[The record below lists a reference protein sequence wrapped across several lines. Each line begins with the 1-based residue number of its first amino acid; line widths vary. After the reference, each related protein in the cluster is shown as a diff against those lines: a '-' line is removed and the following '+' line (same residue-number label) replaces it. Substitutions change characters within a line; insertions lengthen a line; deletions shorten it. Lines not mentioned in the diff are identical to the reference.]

1 MALFEEKITDT
12 IEAGAP
18 PLKYEGDI
26 ERQREIAQQIWDQMS
41 PELRMQFGNF
51 DQFFSSGAWKEV
63 MKRLMSQQGG
73 RDPEVQQE
81 GSAVQATGI
90 MGQAPDLPQTPQP
103 AVGPGAMAQGPR
115 NMAPRPM
122 ARGGISDIDFFA
134 EERGPQGIEEENIN
148 VASHPINTEILERL
162 YEEHYDILK
171 SRGHS
176 DDEIEEIIMNIFYEQ
191 GMADGGRIGFGLG
204 SFVKKAFK
212 KAKRAVKKIAKSP
225 IGKAALLYAGT
236 AGLGNLAAGASRA
249 PWLSGSWLNP
259 TAVRGNLGKIP
270 GYIMQGD
277 PTRMNKEIGLNKLK
291 GFPGLANLPG
301 GIAKWGLG
309 AAMAAPFIFPNPTQE
324 EEQASLTGYADSP
337 DLDLEAIR
345 QAAVTND
352 PATLATQYGQ
362 HFSVPTA
369 SRKYS
374 IDDMRLLYGLP
385 QLAQGGRIGYDK
397 GGSTWREFLEDQNVV
412 VDPSD
417 KSWRDTYYKWLD
429 QQKNKAQGGRIEA
442 QEGGLMDLGG
452 MEKDYREEGGF
463 VPIGEY
469 EKKDDVPA
477 RLSKNEFV
485 FTADAVRGAGEGDI
499 DKGADRLEDLMEKL
513 EDKGKQLNG
522 ARDMFA
528 VSERISEVV

>member
-41 PELRMQFGNF
+41 PEMRMQFGNF

-122 ARGGISDIDFFA
+122 ARGGISDIDIFA

-212 KAKRAVKKIAKSP
+212 KAKRAVKKIVKSP
-225 IGKAALLYAGT
+225 VGKAALLAGGVGLLGGYGT
-236 AGLGNLAAGASRA
+236 AAKGLERFKLDNI
-249 PWLSGSWLNP
+249 LSGSQTL
-259 TAVRGNLGKIP
+259 LSK
-270 GYIMQGD
+270 
-277 PTRMNKEIGLNKLK
+277 
-291 GFPGLANLPG
+291 FPGGWRGA
-301 GIAKWGLG
+301 LG
-309 AAMAAPFIFPNPTQE
+309 AGLTTLPFIFPNPTQE

-362 HFSVPTA
+362 HFSVPTD

>member
-1 MALFEEKITDT
+1 M
-12 IEAGAP
+12 
-18 PLKYEGDI
+18 
-26 ERQREIAQQIWDQMS
+26 
-41 PELRMQFGNF
+41 
-51 DQFFSSGAWKEV
+51 
-63 MKRLMSQQGG
+63 
-73 RDPEVQQE
+73 
-81 GSAVQATGI
+81 
-90 MGQAPDLPQTPQP
+90 
-103 AVGPGAMAQGPR
+103 
-115 NMAPRPM
+115 
-122 ARGGISDIDFFA
+122 
-134 EERGPQGIEEENIN
+134 
-148 VASHPINTEILERL
+148 
-162 YEEHYDILK
+162 
-171 SRGHS
+171 
-176 DDEIEEIIMNIFYEQ
+176 
-191 GMADGGRIGFGLG
+191 
-204 SFVKKAFK
+204 
-212 KAKRAVKKIAKSP
+212 
-225 IGKAALLYAGT
+225 
-236 AGLGNLAAGASRA
+236 
-249 PWLSGSWLNP
+249 
-259 TAVRGNLGKIP
+259 RGNLGKIP

-309 AAMAAPFIFPNPTQE
+309 AAMAAPFNFPNPTQE

-362 HFSVPTA
+362 HFAVPTA